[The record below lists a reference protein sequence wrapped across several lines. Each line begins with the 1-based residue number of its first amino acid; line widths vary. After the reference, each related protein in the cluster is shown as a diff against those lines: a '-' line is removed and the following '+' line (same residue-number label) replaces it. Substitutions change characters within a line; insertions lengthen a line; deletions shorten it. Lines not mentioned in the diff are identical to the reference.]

1 MRLTDDFSQP
11 GFIFQKIEEELRWSA
26 QASQDSSGGSSGGN
40 LHTEE
45 LPYTELH
52 LRKGE
57 SYYRVLIKVNSE
69 AVIVK
74 TFSKPEEFKQ
84 YAEKYLVSRRVF
96 SPLQASF
103 MSTHVGDIKHF
114 AEDFFIPTVSH
125 ETSQFEARSPTNV
138 ALVAA
143 ALAWDLITLPIR
155 ALTYMPR
162 LLMAKLEGE
171 HPLYRELHEKLP
183 NSTVEK
189 GEVHIQFARRNENG
203 SYSLGNCGFYENF
216 TSLHDYR
223 WSDSLY
229 FHAANRSAFYVEVEQ
244 LHEARRKRETS
255 PPNEVQTDEK
265 VEAAIKLLSIN
276 SKYTKEELHR
286 AYMTAMRAAH
296 PDKQTGGGD
305 DFAKRLINANEVLT
319 AALAKRES
327 QQRRV

>member
-1 MRLTDDFSQP
+1 MRLTDSFSQP
-11 GFIFQKIEEELRWSA
+11 GFIFQKIEEELRSSA
-26 QASQDSSGGSSGGN
+26 QASQDSSAGSIGGN

-74 TFSKPEEFKQ
+74 TFSKPEDFKQ

-96 SPLQASF
+96 SLLKASF
-103 MSTHVGDIKHF
+103 MPTHVGDIKHF

-125 ETSQFEARSPTNV
+125 KTSPFKARSRTEV

-183 NSTVEK
+183 NSTIEK
-189 GEVHIQFARRNENG
+189 GEVHIQFARRNEND

-216 TSLHDYR
+216 TSLHDYQG
-223 WSDSLY
+223 SDSFY
-229 FHAANRSAFYVEVEQ
+229 FQAANRSVSYVKSEQ
-244 LHEARRKRETS
+244 ARETRRKRETR
-255 PPNEVQTDEK
+255 PPNEEETDEK
-265 VEAAIKLLSIN
+265 VEAAIKLLN
-276 SKYTKEELHR
+276 LKPQYTQEELHR
-286 AYMTAMRAAH
+286 AYMTTMRAAH
-296 PDKQTGGGD
+296 PDKQKGD
-305 DFAKRLINANEVLT
+305 GEEFAKLLINANEVLKE
-319 AALAKRES
+319 ALTKRKS
-327 QQRRV
+327 Q